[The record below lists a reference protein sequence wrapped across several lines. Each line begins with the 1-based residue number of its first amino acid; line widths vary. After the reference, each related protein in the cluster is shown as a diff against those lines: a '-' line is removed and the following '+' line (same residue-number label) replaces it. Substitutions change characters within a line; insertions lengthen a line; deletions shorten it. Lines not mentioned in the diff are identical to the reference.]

1 MPQIVWFVELCTTFL
16 NNRVILNKPVNAV
29 CSEVIDPEKIEC
41 SWRCAA
47 VFLLK
52 TNVSLQV

>member
-1 MPQIVWFVELCTTFL
+1 MPQIVWFELCTTFL
-16 NNRVILNKPVNAV
+16 NRGLNKPVNAV
-29 CSEVIDPEKIEC
+29 CSEVIDPEKIKY